1 MDSGGGAELF
11 VGIGEVGKRG
21 GVAAGKLKVAMSCQ
35 VEKNREAYAP
45 MLNAEAERALAT
57 AARRRNSVAPDG
69 AGAARLEQGVG
80 EARRTVEGAD
90 GAGATITVAD
100 GTILDAVAARER
112 S

>member
-11 VGIGEVGKRG
+11 VGIGEVGGRG

-57 AARRRNSVAPDG
+57 AARRRNSVAPAQSAAWQDWSRARESQG
-69 AGAARLEQGVG
+69 AWQMA
-80 EARRTVEGAD
+80 
-90 GAGATITVAD
+90 
-100 GTILDAVAARER
+100 AARER